1 MKLCFLFCSQ
11 LIKVKKALKINFK
24 TKKYRS
30 VFLFLSSGLYRW
42 YGVPTHSALTR
53 RARGLAAYAY
63 HRQ

>member
-24 TKKYRS
+24 TKKIQICIFVSFIRTIPLVWGY
-30 VFLFLSSGLYRW
+30 
-42 YGVPTHSALTR
+42 THSALTR